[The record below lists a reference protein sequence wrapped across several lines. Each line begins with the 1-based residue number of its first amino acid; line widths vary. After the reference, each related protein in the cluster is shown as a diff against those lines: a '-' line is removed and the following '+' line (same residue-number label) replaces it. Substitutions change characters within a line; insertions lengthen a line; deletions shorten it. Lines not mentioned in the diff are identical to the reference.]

1 MQKPTENGPYHLST
15 FFLNNQY
22 NTVRIIQLLQP
33 DLYSVSGP
41 LTNTKY
47 FYLVRS
53 QDAKQVG
60 KLGSKN
66 SKGNITEI
74 QLLQL
79 FLLILKVCVNPIV
92 FKLEKISSLL
102 ISTTLQTSLF
112 LKEIVTLRLFV
123 GFFFCCQLNVLRN
136 QR

>member
-1 MQKPTENGPYHLST
+1 MLQKTTENGPCHLST

-22 NTVRIIQLLQP
+22 NTVWSIQLLQP
-33 DLYSVSGP
+33 DLYSLSGAF
-41 LTNTKY
+41 TNTKY
-47 FYLVRS
+47 FDLVRS

-79 FLLILKVCVNPIV
+79 FLLIVKMWVNPTM
-92 FKLEKISSLL
+92 FKSEKISSLL
-102 ISTTLQTSLF
+102 ISTTLQISLF
-112 LKEIVTLRLFV
+112 LKEIVTLKFFV
-123 GFFFCCQLNVLRN
+123 GYLSVFS
-136 QR
+136 

>member
-1 MQKPTENGPYHLST
+1 MLQKTTENGPCHLST

-22 NTVRIIQLLQP
+22 NTVWSIQLLQP
-33 DLYSVSGP
+33 DLYSLSGAF
-41 LTNTKY
+41 TNTKY
-47 FYLVRS
+47 FDLVRS

-79 FLLILKVCVNPIV
+79 FLLIVKMWVNPTM
-92 FKLEKISSLL
+92 FKSEKISSLL
-102 ISTTLQTSLF
+102 ISTTLQISLF
-112 LKEIVTLRLFV
+112 LKEIVTLKFFV
-123 GFFFCCQLNVLRN
+123 GYFSVFS
-136 QR
+136 

>member
-1 MQKPTENGPYHLST
+1 MLQKTTENGPCHLST

-22 NTVRIIQLLQP
+22 NTVRSIQLLQP
-33 DLYSVSGP
+33 DLYSLSGAF
-41 LTNTKY
+41 TNTKY
-47 FYLVRS
+47 FDLVRS

-79 FLLILKVCVNPIV
+79 FLLIVKMWVNPTM
-92 FKLEKISSLL
+92 FKSEKISSLL
-102 ISTTLQTSLF
+102 ISTTLQISLF
-112 LKEIVTLRLFV
+112 LKEIVTLKFFV
-123 GFFFCCQLNVLRN
+123 GYLSVFS
-136 QR
+136 